1 MTTPNF
7 TLSGQAYY
15 IPSQQTIMG
24 YIYLLGLL
32 AAGALLL
39 VALWVLMFLVTEVI
53 QAIAEIAHL
62 ISTANP
68 IVVSALIVLIAV
80 WLLSKWKR

>member
-7 TLSGQAYY
+7 TLSGQASY
-15 IPSQQTIMG
+15 IPSQQTILH
-24 YIYLLGLL
+24 YLHLLGLL

-39 VALWVLMFLVTEVI
+39 AALWFLMWLVTEVI

-68 IVVSALIVLIAV
+68 LVVSC
-80 WLLSKWKR
+80 